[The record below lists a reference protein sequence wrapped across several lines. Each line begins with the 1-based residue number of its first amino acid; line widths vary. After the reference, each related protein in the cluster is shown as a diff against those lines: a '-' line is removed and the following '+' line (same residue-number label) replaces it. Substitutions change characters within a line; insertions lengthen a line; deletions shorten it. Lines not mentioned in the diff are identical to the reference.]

1 MSGGGEEF
9 ETPPASPSYSP
20 QPSDSEEDE
29 EDMDVANDVPD
40 ETEWWTDEQLQ
51 QREEER
57 EARCVYLAN
66 KAHIELIH
74 ALPEDIRPTLDSVLE
89 YTEWVSLGDWHLF
102 ESDVHALARIVENFL
117 MSQNNN

>member
-1 MSGGGEEF
+1 MSAGGGEF
-9 ETPPASPSYSP
+9 ETPPPSPNYSP
-20 QPSDSEEDE
+20 QPSDDEDE
-29 EDMDVANDVPD
+29 EDMGVVDDDSGGPG
-40 ETEWWTDEQLQ
+40 WWMNEQLQ

-74 ALPEDIRPTLDSVLE
+74 ALPEDIRPTLDSVLA

-117 MSQNNN
+117 LPQGYN